1 MNDYK
6 YIFKV
11 FTVTLY
17 QMKNIEEK
25 RMILNSSGFVVRI
38 NEDGIDETALQKLIL
53 TLEII
58 CNVPILIFQFP
69 KPHPII
75 MMPVEL
81 TKDAVFDDNEQ
92 LRIRLEIGDSARG
105 NTKEILLSEPEST
118 KIRQCQMN
126 LPGQLNFNRAKAA

>member
-1 MNDYK
+1 MR
-6 YIFKV
+6 
-11 FTVTLY
+11 TS
-17 QMKNIEEK
+17 EEK
-25 RMILNSSGFVVRI
+25 RIMLNSGGFTVRI
-38 NEDGIDETALQKLIL
+38 NEDGIDENALQKLLL

-81 TKDAVFDDNEQ
+81 TKDAVFEHNEP
-92 LRIRLEIGDSARG
+92 LRIRLEVGDFANR
-105 NTKEILLSEPEST
+105 NVKEILLSEPDSN
-118 KIRQCQMN
+118 KIRQCQKN